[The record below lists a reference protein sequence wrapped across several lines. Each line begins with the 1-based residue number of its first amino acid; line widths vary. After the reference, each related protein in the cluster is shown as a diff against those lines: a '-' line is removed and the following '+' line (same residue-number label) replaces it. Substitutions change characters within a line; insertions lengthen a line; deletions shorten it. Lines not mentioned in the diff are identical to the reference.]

1 MWESASW
8 GENLLKG
15 TRTRQRISLSSSANR
30 QLPTFRTHV
39 LNVLPLTVS
48 CKPLLRQSHSLT
60 ERSGVLHYTI
70 PQPLLPAT
78 FLMVSSLPVLR
89 MDQICGISAIS
100 AFSKSCF
107 MLVFIGTAHS
117 KVVDSFRTVCTWF
130 QIIRDHLLGNR
141 ILIEMN
147 LFHCVHPSM
156 QLMWSSAFL
165 GIELS
170 ATLPFFQPTPT
181 TKAVTTSGG
190 KQWCFAVQ
198 LPSSSKLR

>member
-1 MWESASW
+1 M
-8 GENLLKG
+8 
-15 TRTRQRISLSSSANR
+15 
-30 QLPTFRTHV
+30 

-117 KVVDSFRTVCTWF
+117 KVVDSFRTVCT
-130 QIIRDHLLGNR
+130 
-141 ILIEMN
+141 
-147 LFHCVHPSM
+147 
-156 QLMWSSAFL
+156 
-165 GIELS
+165 
-170 ATLPFFQPTPT
+170 
-181 TKAVTTSGG
+181 
-190 KQWCFAVQ
+190 
-198 LPSSSKLR
+198 